1 MTNVLFAEG
10 VNSSAHLPS
19 EINVTNKLQCL
30 ESTLFCGSNNIPLV
44 VGKLLYLMPEKMA
57 TVWKIVKKVL
67 FSSRLIVQVLLFAIF
82 SLLFALPAISTYQKR
97 EVGFFFSAAPALL
110 LELLGLL
117 LAALAAL
124 AALC

>member
-1 MTNVLFAEG
+1 MANVLFAQG
-10 VNSSAHLPS
+10 VTSSAHLPS

-44 VGKLLYLMPEKMA
+44 VGKLLYLMPGRTMS
-57 TVWKIVKKVL
+57 TPWKIVKKVL

-97 EVGFFFSAAPALL
+97 EVGFFFFSCPGISSVLDPPDSL
-110 LELLGLL
+110 Y
-117 LAALAAL
+117 
-124 AALC
+124 